1 MSGTKG
7 HYVDFH
13 ALSICGTLDTPGL
26 KEVPVLLCLPRSH
39 EFSAAQLERNK
50 PGKRSQQ
57 KNRFAQEL
65 DPAWGEK
72 EAWERPTRPGYFGP
86 VSSGG
91 QWWADGPAETIP
103 ESPLQPLH
111 DPCGVP
117 NPALAEAGIGAFCL
131 SFAQSQLFLSRKS
144 LSSYLTVRNFQP
156 SLIN

>member
-39 EFSAAQLERNK
+39 EFSAAQLEWNK

-72 EAWERPTRPGYFGP
+72 EAWERPDRAGLLWPGVQWRAV
-86 VSSGG
+86 VSRWPHGDDPWEPTSVASWSLWSAQPCISWGG
-91 QWWADGPAETIP
+91 YW
-103 ESPLQPLH
+103 
-111 DPCGVP
+111 CV
-117 NPALAEAGIGAFCL
+117 
-131 SFAQSQLFLSRKS
+131 LFIVCSVS
-144 LSSYLTVRNFQP
+144 TFPFQKEP
-156 SLIN
+156 